1 MKRKSTAVSLLLLS
15 LTNPT
20 IPCSIA
26 AGTKFTAYGYPDADG
41 IPAYACKGSQPISS
55 SAGEK
60 TMLGDGSFEKPY
72 AAAAALGSVFQECE
86 LVYVPLLK
94 KYFRIQD
101 NCGACVLLTSA
112 LCRYLV
118 IVSEQIDLYIAQA
131 NSNIGQT
138 NCEKSFG
145 AFEYSSSLHEV
156 VRDPDP
162 GYPVNSN
169 PSLQRLFTFAR

>member
-20 IPCSIA
+20 TPCSIA
-26 AGTKFTAYGYPDADG
+26 ASTKFTAYGYPDADG

-55 SAGEK
+55 SAGGK

-72 AAAAALGSVFQECE
+72 AAAAASGSVFQECE

-101 NCGACVLLTSA
+101 NCGACGRFFIFPG
-112 LCRYLV
+112 CFY
-118 IVSEQIDLYIAQA
+118 QA
-131 NSNIGQT
+131 ICFGKINSFADECSVPISGN
-138 NCEKSFG
+138 SVG
-145 AFEYSSSLHEV
+145 ADRSLH
-156 VRDPDP
+156 
-162 GYPVNSN
+162 
-169 PSLQRLFTFAR
+169 RLSE